1 MKTSPS
7 KSRVSEMFTPQ
18 RLLLARRRKKMT
30 AKALAE
36 ALDISTAQ
44 LSKLETG
51 KATTDEAILHKAASI
66 LDVSVEFLCAP
77 ELEQIPAEAATFRSL
92 ARMTAASRDSA
103 TTAAS
108 YAFALSDWVDARY
121 NLPEWEALDFAEFD
135 GPAAAARELRAR
147 WGVGE
152 KPIKDIIMLLESKGI
167 RVFSL
172 AEQDLAVDA
181 YSCWRNSRPYVF
193 LNTIKSGEHTV
204 FDAAHE
210 LGHLILHRHGTAH
223 KGVEHE
229 ANMFASEFLMPARDV
244 RAEIPRVIAMGE
256 LIKKKRR
263 WNVSLAALVYRLRH
277 LGKLTEARYRGMYID
292 MGQKGY
298 RKNEPNPIAPPK
310 STMWRKVL
318 MDQWQQ
324 KRTLSNI
331 ASEIRIPEREVSALV
346 FQLGE
351 PIDASALRGTGRP
364 SLRVVS

>member
-1 MKTSPS
+1 ML
-7 KSRVSEMFTPQ
+7 TPQ

-36 ALDISTAQ
+36 ALGISTAQ
-44 LSKLETG
+44 LSKIETG
-51 KATTDEAILHKAASI
+51 KATTISEGILTRAASV
-66 LDVSVEFLCAP
+66 LSVPVDFLSAP
-77 ELEQIPAEAATFRSL
+77 ELEELPPEAATFRSL
-92 ARMTAASRDSA
+92 SRMTSASRDSA

-108 YAFALSDWVDARY
+108 YAFALSDWVDAHY
-121 NLPEWEALDFAEFD
+121 NLPAWAFLDFAEFD

-152 KPIKDIIMLLESKGI
+152 KPIKDIILLLESKGV

-181 YSCWRNSRPYVF
+181 YSCWRQNRPFIF

-210 LGHLILHRHGTAH
+210 LGHLILHRHGTSH

-244 RAEIPRVIAMGE
+244 RAEIPRVTSMGE
-256 LIKKKRR
+256 LIEQKRR
-263 WNVSLAALVYRLRH
+263 WKVSLAALVYRLRH
-277 LGKLTEARYRGMYID
+277 LGKLTEARYRSLYID

-298 RKNEPNPIAPPK
+298 RRQEPNTIEPPK
-310 STMWRKVL
+310 STLWQMVL
-318 MDQWQQ
+318 RDQWLQ

-331 ASEIRIPEREVSALV
+331 ANDIQLPEREVSGLV
-346 FQLGE
+346 FRLGE
-351 PIDASALRGTGRP
+351 QVDTTELRRFGRP
-364 SLRVVS
+364 NLRIVT